1 MSPCAQKTA
10 CASRLAP
17 VARRNTRIYFTL
29 TASVIR

>member
-10 CASRLAP
+10 CTARLAP
-17 VARRNTRIYFTL
+17 RARRDTRIYFTL